1 MARPSPSGGLRPP
14 TYDFDGEGVLAA
26 AAADRAMED
35 GAAIPPRPHPVTN
48 TSSPSAWPC
57 PGTGGD
63 TATLPASP
71 LVPRASA
78 FAKPEEPVDKL
89 PKRATGLGRAR
100 AWPLGTAGVRP
111 QVRLWHRPESA
122 PHPKSPG
129 SSLLTEP
136 KVSRLLTQ
144 WRELRLSHGRLRA
157 RVVSTGGGPPNPLR
171 TMAAGGCSRRRGQR
185 ARGVEAATAPPWHCP
200 CVRATPGA
208 AHAHKRGR
216 GGHAGALPT
225 RSAWAHP
232 GGPASR
238 ERGVKCLKI
247 RSPCP
252 QTVAGVPRE
261 EGQQQSEGGRAAR
274 PVPEG
279 PGLPPSHLSGQ
290 PNGAARTTG
299 QRGVGASQSKW
310 AKTLG

>member
-71 LVPRASA
+71 LVLRASA
-78 FAKPEEPVDKL
+78 FAKPEEPVGKL

-122 PHPKSPG
+122 PHPESPG

-157 RVVSTGGGPPNPLR
+157 RAVSTGGGPPNPLR
-171 TMAAGGCSRRRGQR
+171 TTAAVAARADAGRELAVWKQPQRPVALPVCASDAGSCARPQTGSRG
-185 ARGVEAATAPPWHCP
+185 ARGRPPNK
-200 CVRATPGA
+200 VGL
-208 AHAHKRGR
+208 
-216 GGHAGALPT
+216 GG
-225 RSAWAHP
+225 P
-232 GGPASR
+232 GGPAPR

-274 PVPEG
+274 PRPEG
-279 PGLPPSHLSGQ
+279 LGLPPSHLSGQ

-299 QRGVGASQSKW
+299 RRGVGVSQSKW

>member
-100 AWPLGTAGVRP
+100 AWPLVTAGVRP

-122 PHPKSPG
+122 PHPESPG

-171 TMAAGGCSRRRGQR
+171 TMAAGGCSRRRGQSSR
-185 ARGVEAATAPPWHCP
+185 CGSSHSAPVALPVCASDTGSCARPQTGSRGARGRPPNKVGLGAP
-200 CVRATPGA
+200 
-208 AHAHKRGR
+208 GR
-216 GGHAGALPT
+216 TGPQGT
-225 RSAWAHP
+225 R
-232 GGPASR
+232 R
-238 ERGVKCLKI
+238 
-247 RSPCP
+247 
-252 QTVAGVPRE
+252 
-261 EGQQQSEGGRAAR
+261 
-274 PVPEG
+274 
-279 PGLPPSHLSGQ
+279 
-290 PNGAARTTG
+290 
-299 QRGVGASQSKW
+299 
-310 AKTLG
+310 

>member
-78 FAKPEEPVDKL
+78 FAKPEEPADKL

-122 PHPKSPG
+122 PHPESPG

-185 ARGVEAATAPPWHCP
+185 ARGVEAATAPPWHCRVCERHRELRTPTNGVAGGTRAPSQQGRPGRTREDRPPGNAALSALKSGAHVHKQWLVCPERRASNSPRVAGRLGP
-200 CVRATPGA
+200 CRRA
-208 AHAHKRGR
+208 RGS
-216 GGHAGALPT
+216 HLPT
-225 RSAWAHP
+225 
-232 GGPASR
+232 
-238 ERGVKCLKI
+238 
-247 RSPCP
+247 
-252 QTVAGVPRE
+252 
-261 EGQQQSEGGRAAR
+261 
-274 PVPEG
+274 
-279 PGLPPSHLSGQ
+279 
-290 PNGAARTTG
+290 
-299 QRGVGASQSKW
+299 
-310 AKTLG
+310 